1 VGGMMVKV
9 KKTTQLRA
17 VMAALLDGAA
27 ISRESDFSAYGWP
40 YKGGKIVMLQSRIS
54 DLRKLG
60 WPILTVRNSAW
71 NYCKYLFVG
80 AERRT
85 EAGRDER

>member
-1 VGGMMVKV
+1 MMAQV

-27 ISRESDFSAYGWP
+27 ISRETDFSSYGWP
-40 YKGGKIVMLQSRIS
+40 HKGGKIVMLQSRIS

-60 WPILTVRNSAW
+60 WPILTINRNGW
-71 NYCKYLFVG
+71 NYCKYVFVG
-80 AERRT
+80 ANGT
-85 EAGRDER
+85 GADGDER